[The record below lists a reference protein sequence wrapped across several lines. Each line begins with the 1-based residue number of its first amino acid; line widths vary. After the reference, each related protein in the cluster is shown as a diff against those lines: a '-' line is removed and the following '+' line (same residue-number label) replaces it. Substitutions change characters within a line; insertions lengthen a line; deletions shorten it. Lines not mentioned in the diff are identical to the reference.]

1 MNNET
6 GRNDGLL
13 MRLYHTGRTGIRKPD
28 ISIGRKNADFG
39 PGFYL
44 TPDRDFAWRWASGEA
59 VVSVFDLDL
68 SGLRV
73 CRFTRTEEWF
83 RYIFSN
89 RRAEDTLDVDMV
101 VGPIANDTIFETL
114 GIITSGFLTP
124 ADALQLLMIGPEY
137 TQVALKTEKAA
148 GQLQWLSSS
157 VVTAADIGSHKAA
170 LQAEREDYQRQF
182 AEALERIGA
191 FGS

>member
-1 MNNET
+1 MNIET
-6 GRNDGLL
+6 C
-13 MRLYHTGRTGIRKPD
+13 MRLYHTGRTEIRKPD
-28 ISIGRKNADFG
+28 ISVGRKNADFG

-44 TPDRDFAWRWASGEA
+44 TPDSDFAWRWASGEA

-89 RRAEDTLDVDMV
+89 RRAEDTLDADVI

-114 GIITSGFLTP
+114 GIITSGFLKS

-148 GQLQWLSSS
+148 EQLQWLSSS
-157 VVTAADIGSHKAA
+157 VVTAADV
-170 LQAEREDYQRQF
+170 QAHRADLRAEQEDYQRKF
-182 AEALERIGA
+182 AAALEHIGG